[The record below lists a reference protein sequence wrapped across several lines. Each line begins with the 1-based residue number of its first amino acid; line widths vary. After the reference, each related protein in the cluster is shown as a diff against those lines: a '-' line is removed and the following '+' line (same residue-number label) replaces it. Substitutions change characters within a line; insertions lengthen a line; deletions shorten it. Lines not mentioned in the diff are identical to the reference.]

1 MYTHVTV
8 ELKYGQTERFAAA
21 MAEVVKVAT
30 EKCGWE
36 LREALFQL
44 DGRLHTVRHIW
55 KLRDLNH
62 YAEGIAVL
70 TAQPE
75 FPALAAALAE
85 TIDRETI
92 CFAVAAPYS
101 PNA

>member
-1 MYTHVTV
+1 MFTHVTV
-8 ELKYGQTERFAAA
+8 ELKYGQTETFSAA
-21 MAEVVKVAT
+21 MAGVVKIAT
-30 EKCGWE
+30 EAAGWE

-44 DGRLHTVRHIW
+44 DGRLHTVRHVW

-62 YAEGIAVL
+62 YAEGIAKL
-70 TAQPE
+70 TAHPD
-75 FPALAAALAE
+75 FPALAATLGE

-92 CFAVAAPYS
+92 SFAVAAPYA

>member
-1 MYTHVTV
+1 MFTHVTV

-21 MAEVVKVAT
+21 MAGVVKIAT
-30 EKCGWE
+30 EQCGWQ

-70 TAQPE
+70 TAHPD
-75 FPALAAALAE
+75 FAGLAASLAE
-85 TIDRETI
+85 TIERETI
-92 CFAVAAPYS
+92 SFAVPAPYA
-101 PNA
+101 PAA